1 MNFIY
6 TPNQPNVNFPLTSVK
21 RRATLSLNVV
31 MIDIATWRARI
42 GLHNASIG
50 GSCGKTANVC
60 RNVHLLHG
68 CLLRLHGLL
77 LSVLLALTTTTLG
90 HVMMV
95 ITTLLLLA
103 GDVELNPG
111 PTLGE
116 KKS

>member
-1 MNFIY
+1 M
-6 TPNQPNVNFPLTSVK
+6 K
-21 RRATLSLNVV
+21 RRATLSVNLV

-60 RNVHLLHG
+60 CNVHLLRR
-68 CLLRLHGLL
+68 CLLPLHGLL

-111 PTLGE
+111 PTLGD
-116 KKS
+116 KTVVLY

>member
-1 MNFIY
+1 
-6 TPNQPNVNFPLTSVK
+6 
-21 RRATLSLNVV
+21 

-42 GLHNASIG
+42 GLHNASTG
-50 GSCGKTANVC
+50 GSCRKTANVC
-60 RNVHLLHG
+60 RSVHLLP
-68 CLLRLHGLL
+68 LHGLL
-77 LSVLLALTTTTLG
+77 LSVLLAVTTTTLG

-116 KKS
+116 KNNVG